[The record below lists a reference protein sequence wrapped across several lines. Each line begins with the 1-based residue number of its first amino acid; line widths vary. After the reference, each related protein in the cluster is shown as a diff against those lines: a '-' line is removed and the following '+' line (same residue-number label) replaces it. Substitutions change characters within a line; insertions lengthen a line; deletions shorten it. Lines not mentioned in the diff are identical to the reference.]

1 MIIWKIQLELHLP
14 IMNHFNMNQIICSNV
29 SYYYP
34 PNCSHHSHLGKMK
47 LLHQSCNNDLPLLDY
62 SHLWPAGP
70 GPISSPECCQDAASN
85 NHLTSL
91 LLLRHPSFSV
101 SWQQLIFYQAGIL
114 SHDPPWILY
123 NLIFAPARK
132 YFYSNNNNEMAQ
144 FPFTESGTLSLHN
157 KYFFPFHP
165 NIFSGSGTPCRC
177 RRCTSSAP
185 RISTTGPSAASPSAR
200 RTGATCCVWWTM

>member
-1 MIIWKIQLELHLP
+1 
-14 IMNHFNMNQIICSNV
+14 MN
-29 SYYYP
+29 
-34 PNCSHHSHLGKMK
+34 

-70 GPISSPECCQDAASN
+70 GPMSSPECCQDAASN
-85 NHLTSL
+85 NHLTSH
-91 LLLRHPSFSV
+91 LLRHPSFSV

-144 FPFTESGTLSLHN
+144 FPFTESAETLSLSIQTLHI

-165 NIFSGSGTPCRC
+165 NIFQDLELRVAADAAHPRLPGFRRSVHLLPLLQQGGRGQPAVCGGRC
-177 RRCTSSAP
+177 RAQHIRWLTS
-185 RISTTGPSAASPSAR
+185 
-200 RTGATCCVWWTM
+200 

>member
-1 MIIWKIQLELHLP
+1 
-14 IMNHFNMNQIICSNV
+14 MN
-29 SYYYP
+29 
-34 PNCSHHSHLGKMK
+34 

-70 GPISSPECCQDAASN
+70 GPMSSPECCQDAASN
-85 NHLTSL
+85 NHLTSH
-91 LLLRHPSFSV
+91 LLRHPSFSV

-144 FPFTESGTLSLHN
+144 FPFTESETLSLSIQTLHI

-165 NIFSGSGTPCRC
+165 NIFQDLELRVAADAAHPRLPGFRRSVHLLPLLQQGGRGQPAVCGGRC
-177 RRCTSSAP
+177 RAQHIRWLTS
-185 RISTTGPSAASPSAR
+185 
-200 RTGATCCVWWTM
+200 